1 MLFTH
6 KRLDIAPKCNKI
18 ATLGRPDFQ
27 GGEYFIDDSPVLKE
41 QIVQRRIQVC
51 FLNPYCA
58 SDTDPVLKAGFDVR
72 HCVIGAGVYAL
83 DLLMIAR
90 YFKRIGDHGTNI
102 HKACRKM

>member
-1 MLFTH
+1 M
-6 KRLDIAPKCNKI
+6 
-18 ATLGRPDFQ
+18 
-27 GGEYFIDDSPVLKE
+27 
-41 QIVQRRIQVC
+41 
-51 FLNPYCA
+51 NPYCA